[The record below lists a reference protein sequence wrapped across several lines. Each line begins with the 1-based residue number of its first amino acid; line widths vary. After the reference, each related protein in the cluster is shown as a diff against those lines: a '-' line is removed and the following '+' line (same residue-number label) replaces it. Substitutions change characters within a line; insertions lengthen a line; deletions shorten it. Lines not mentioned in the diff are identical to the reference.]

1 LSADGTVADGR
12 RRRRGDGEARVSLL
26 ANSVPELDHAA
37 ERAASDRQAQLLKPP
52 GSLGRLESLGI
63 RLAAIAGVCPP
74 PVPARPAVLV
84 AAGDHGVVAQGV
96 TPWPQSVT
104 GAMVAAMTAGQAA
117 VNAIAAAIGA
127 QVRLL
132 DVGVASAPGAA
143 VAHPMVRGGNV
154 RRGTADL
161 AMEPAM
167 TREQAARA
175 VLEGAA
181 AADELLDG
189 GADLLITGDMGIG
202 NTTPAA
208 CLVAAFTGR
217 PAAEVTGR
225 GTGIDDAT
233 LRRKVEVV
241 DRALAMHAPDPADP
255 VGALAAVGGLEHA
268 ALAGLALA
276 GAARRVPVVLDGVNA
291 CAAALVAAAIQP
303 RVAGFLIAG
312 HRSVEPG
319 AGVAIAHL
327 GLEPLLDLRMRL
339 GEGTGALL
347 AVPIVRAA
355 AATLGGMATFAE
367 AGLQA

>member
-1 LSADGTVADGR
+1 VVPGAD
-12 RRRRGDGEARVSLL
+12 RVEP
-26 ANSVPELDHAA
+26 AAA
-37 ERAASDRQAQLLKPP
+37 ERVARLALLVPALDSAAEAAAAQRQAQLLKPA
-52 GSLGRLESLGI
+52 GSLGRLEELGI
-63 RLAAIAGVCPP
+63 RLAAIAGRCPP
-74 PVPARPAVLV
+74 PVPARPAVMV

-117 VNAIAAAIGA
+117 VSAIAGAIGA
-127 QVRLL
+127 EVRLL
-132 DVGVASAPGAA
+132 DAGVAAAPAP
-143 VAHPMVRGGNV
+143 HPMVRQGNV

-161 AMEPAM
+161 AVAAAM
-167 TREQAARA
+167 TREQAALA

-181 AADELLDG
+181 AAGELLAAG
-189 GADLLITGDMGIG
+189 CDLLVTGDMGIG
-202 NTTPAA
+202 NTTAAA
-208 CLVAAFTGR
+208 CLIAAFTGLP
-217 PAAEVTGR
+217 PAAVTGR

-233 LRRKVEVV
+233 FQVKVKVV
-241 DRALAMHAPDPADP
+241 ERALERHAPDAADP
-255 VGALAAVGGLEHA
+255 LGVLASVGGLEHG

-276 GAARRVPVVLDGVNA
+276 GAARRVPVLLDGVNA
-291 CAAALVAAAIQP
+291 GAAALVAVAIEP

-319 AGVAIAHL
+319 AGAAMEHL

-355 AATLGGMATFAE
+355 AAVLGGMATFAE
-367 AGLQA
+367 AGLEG